1 MMKHFKLIH
10 FLLLVLSGFVLWQL
24 RPLVSFFNTFVANG
38 YTVSIIPN
46 MAGEYINVLIY
57 ISLILMIML
66 LVALLVLLKFKK
78 KPAGIYTFAIIY
90 YAILFIAIIISAGLL
105 NSLEEAL
112 WSTTQARIYRDI
124 ATIVTLPQYIFIPFW
139 VIRALGFN
147 IKQFNFKNDLEEL
160 QLSQSDSE
168 EVEINI
174 GFETYKAKRTLHRF
188 IREFKYYYSENK
200 FIMISILVISLGILI
215 YLFFSN
221 YEVYNQK
228 YAMGKYFNVANLK
241 VKVDDSIIT
250 NLNYAGDVISQD
262 KYYLLLKLTITNSY
276 DEEYTLDYS
285 NFLLY
290 GKDNYYLPIIRKSD
304 NFIDYGEAYYG
315 TKVKKDKSKTIVLPY
330 EINKKDINDSYHLEI
345 YNGTS
350 KKSKDYRFKSIQV
363 DLTPVIIDDV
373 LIVQNAKM
381 NEEVNFNATNLNDT
395 KLTITNATI
404 TPRYVYTYEICNKNN
419 ICNKYNDL
427 IVPTVNGYSSQ
438 TLLVLDYNLTMDLD
452 TPYAIGNQDVNAFAT
467 NFFKVRYK
475 IDDKSFVSDI
485 VNLTTDKLTNKFV
498 LQTTNAITNADAV
511 DLLVTIRNKSY
522 VINLVSK

>member
-1 MMKHFKLIH
+1 MIKHFKLIH
-10 FLLLVLSGFVLWQL
+10 LLLLVLSGYVLWQL
-24 RPLVSFFNTFVANG
+24 RPLVNFFNTFVANG
-38 YTVSIIPN
+38 YTVSIMPN
-46 MAGEYINVLIY
+46 MAGEYINILIY

-112 WSTTQARIYRDI
+112 WSTTQARMYRDI

-139 VIRALGFN
+139 VIRPLGFN
-147 IKQFNFKNDLEEL
+147 VKQFNFKNDLEEL
-160 QLSQSDSE
+160 KLSQSDSE

-200 FIMISILVISLGILI
+200 FIMISILVISIGILI

-228 YAMGKYFNVANLK
+228 YALGKYFNVANLK

-250 NLNYAGDVISQD
+250 NLNYAGDVISED

-276 DEEYTLDYS
+276 DDDYALDYS
-285 NFLLY
+285 NFLIY
-290 GKDNYYLPIIRKSD
+290 GKDNYYLPTIRKSE

-315 TKVKKDKSKTIVLPY
+315 AKIRKDKSKTIVLPY
-330 EINKKDINDSYHLEI
+330 EINQKDINDDFHLEI

-373 LIVQNAKM
+373 LVVKNAQM

-395 KLTITNATI
+395 KLTITNALI
-404 TPRYVYTYEICNKNN
+404 TPRYIYTYEVCNKNN
-419 ICNKYNDL
+419 LCNKFNDL
-427 IVPTVNGYSSQ
+427 IVPTVSGYSSQ
-438 TLLVLDYNLTMDLD
+438 TLLILDYQLEMDPN
-452 TPYAIGNQDVNAFAT
+452 TPYAIVNRDFNSFAT
-467 NFFKVRYK
+467 NFFKIRYK
-475 IDDKSFVSDI
+475 ENGNTFVSNI
-485 VNLTTDKLTNKFV
+485 VNLTTDKLTNKFA
-498 LQTTNAITNADAV
+498 LQTTNAITEAETV
-511 DLLVTIRNKSY
+511 DLLITIRNKTY
-522 VINLVSK
+522 IINLISK